1 MDSSDLKPTILVV
14 DDNLHTLDIVEHAL
28 NRADLNV
35 QVAPSGEAGLKIIN
49 ESGLPHLA
57 VVDLNMP
64 PGMSGFDFCRQV
76 HQFCDLPII
85 MLTAIDEET
94 TVVKGLEEHVEDY
107 VTKPFNPIELAARI
121 KRVLRRIGDFAY
133 TFEPITRV
141 DERLAIDFPS
151 RQALIDGEQVSLT
164 PIETKL
170 LYILM
175 RSAGRIVTTDFI
187 IRRIWPSEPVYED
200 RLHVHMHRLRRK
212 IEEKSKPRYIL
223 SERGQGYS
231 FRVKMENTPSKQKE
245 L

>member
-1 MDSSDLKPTILVV
+1 MDSSRAKPTILVV

-28 NRADLNV
+28 KRADFDV
-35 QVAPSGEAGLKIIN
+35 HVAASGEDGMKIIM
-49 ESGLPHLA
+49 EHGLPHLA

-64 PGMSGFDFCRQV
+64 PGMSGFEFCRLV

-107 VTKPFNPIELAARI
+107 VTKPFNPNELAARI
-121 KRVLRRIGDFAY
+121 GRVLRRIGDFAY
-133 TFEPITRV
+133 TFEPITHI
-141 DERLAIDFPS
+141 DGRLSIDFP
-151 RQALIDGEQVSLT
+151 RREAVVEGESVSLT

-212 IEEKSKPRYIL
+212 LEAKSGPRYIR
-223 SERGQGYS
+223 SERGQGYTFQADPGNAAINQQES
-231 FRVKMENTPSKQKE
+231 
-245 L
+245 